1 MKMKIDSPQDIAR
14 VQTGIQVAPEAV
26 ATDSDVQ
33 YSTFD
38 LSHKVATAGNGLY
51 CIPVDIFE
59 VVTGDKLD
67 MSIEAVLRL
76 SPMVLPCLTNI
87 KARFSVF
94 YAPYRVLVNV
104 YNGDPLFW
112 EKRVTAN
119 PLAAWQDSWWR
130 IPTDWLQAG
139 QADIGTLF
147 DYFGYDRGEAM
158 WTMPYNPGAN
168 SDIRPSILPY
178 VMYTMMFNEFIRS
191 HNEPLTPVNLAS
203 MHKVPV
209 YDRKDYDMFS
219 MINTVPNNLG
229 QLMEWTK
236 VFDFTG
242 FSVNDSNAARNL
254 RVQSG
259 APHMVTVEGNNASA
273 SASMW
278 SQIFNQA
285 FVLDGL
291 QLRNAM
297 ILSRFFSFL
306 QRRNRSSAEIISA
319 IYGYKVP
326 ELVENVQ
333 LLMSFTQNI
342 LTSEVINTANN
353 QGKLSGH
360 GVGIAGSDSMRYEF
374 SEPGIIMTTLT
385 VYPENVYST
394 GYDWQWLRPPSLK
407 DLPNPL
413 LAGMGDRPVR
423 NIELCYASNESAPSY
438 VVGYVPR
445 YQESRFVRSKAT
457 HKMRRSAPLDLSGY
471 APSLNFEYFDLL
483 RAGRFQIGDGDAFE
497 ALFINFDEPQW
508 VGVIGLRV
516 RCDRKL
522 PFVAPIYTQQYSI
535 V

>member
-1 MKMKIDSPQDIAR
+1 MRIDTPQDIAR

-26 ATDSDVQ
+26 VTEADAQ

-38 LSHKVATAGNGLY
+38 LSHKVATAGKGLL

-67 MSIEAVLRL
+67 LSIEAVLRL

-94 YAPYRVLVNV
+94 YAPYRVLCNT
-104 YNGDPLFW
+104 YNQDPLFW
-112 EKRVTAN
+112 EKRITEN
-119 PLAAWQDSWWR
+119 PLASWQDSWWR
-130 IPTDWLQAG
+130 IPSGWLQANEAG
-139 QADIGTLF
+139 IGTLF
-147 DYFGYDRGEAM
+147 DYFGYDRAEAM
-158 WTMPYNPGAN
+158 WPLAFTPGAN

-178 VMYTMMFNEFIRS
+178 VMYNMMFNEFIRS
-191 HNEPLTPVNLAS
+191 HNEPLMSVDLANMYKGPVL
-203 MHKVPV
+203 
-209 YDRKDYDMFS
+209 DRKDYDMFS
-219 MINTVPNNLG
+219 MISTIPDNLG
-229 QLMEWTK
+229 RLMEWTK

-242 FSVNDSNAARNL
+242 FTVDDSISAKNLRIESGVPHKVTIEGYNAA
-254 RVQSG
+254 
-259 APHMVTVEGNNASA
+259 A

-278 SQIFNQA
+278 SQVFNNA
-285 FVLDGL
+285 FALDGL

-297 ILSRFFSFL
+297 ILSRFFAYL
-306 QRRNRSSAEIISA
+306 HRRNRSAAEILSA
-319 IYGYKVP
+319 IYGHKVP
-326 ELVENVQ
+326 ELIENVQ

-342 LTSEVINTANN
+342 LTSEVINTANQ

-360 GVGIAGSDSMRYEF
+360 GIGIAGSDSMRYEF

-423 NIELCYASNESAPSY
+423 NIELCYASSESGPSY

-445 YQESRFVRSKAT
+445 YQESRYVRSKAT
-457 HKMRRSAPLDLSGY
+457 NKLRRSAPQDLTGY

-483 RAGRFQIGDGDAFE
+483 NVARFQEYDKSAFAE
-497 ALFINFDEPQW
+497 LFTYVNEPQW

-522 PFVAPIYTQQYSI
+522 PFVAPIYTQRFS
-535 V
+535 VV

>member
-1 MKMKIDSPQDIAR
+1 MRIDSPQDIAR
-14 VQTGIQVAPEAV
+14 VQTGIQVAPESVITEAD
-26 ATDSDVQ
+26 AQ

-38 LSHKVATAGNGLY
+38 LSHKVATAGKGLY
-51 CIPVDIFE
+51 CVPVDIFE

-67 MSIEAVLRL
+67 LSVESVLRL

-94 YAPYRVLVNV
+94 YAPYRVLCNA
-104 YNGDPLFW
+104 YNNDPLFW
-112 EKRVTAN
+112 EKRLTES
-119 PLAAWQDSWWR
+119 PLASWQDSWWR
-130 IPTDWLQAG
+130 IPSDWLQAG

-147 DYFGYDRGEAM
+147 DYFGYDRGGAM
-158 WTMPYNPGAN
+158 WNLAYNPA

-178 VMYTMMFNEFIRS
+178 VMYTMLYNEFIRS
-191 HNEPLTPVNLAS
+191 HNAPLLQVNLS
-203 MHKVPV
+203 NMFKFPV

-219 MINTVPNNLG
+219 MISTVPNNLAS
-229 QLMEWTK
+229 LMQWTK
-236 VFDFTG
+236 VFDFSG
-242 FSVNDSNAARNL
+242 FTVADSPSAKNL
-254 RVQSG
+254 RVDPV
-259 APHMVTVEGNNASA
+259 APHNVTVEGYNASS
-273 SASMW
+273 SAAMW
-278 SQIFNQA
+278 SQIFNNTFA
-285 FVLDGL
+285 LDGL

-297 ILSRFFSFL
+297 ILSRFFAYL
-306 QRRNRSSAEIISA
+306 HRRNRSAAEILSA
-319 IYGYKVP
+319 IYAHKVP
-326 ELVENVQ
+326 ELIENVQ

-342 LTSEVINTANN
+342 LTSEVINTAEN

-360 GVGIAGSDSMRYEF
+360 GVGIAGSDSMRFEF

-394 GYDWQWLRPPSLK
+394 GYDFQWLRPPSLK

-413 LAGMGDRPVR
+413 LSAMGDRPVR
-423 NIELCYASNESAPSY
+423 NIELCYASNESAPSF

-445 YQESRFVRSKAT
+445 YQESRYVRSKVT
-457 HKMRRSAPLDLSGY
+457 HKLRRTAPLSLHGY
-471 APSLNFEYFDLL
+471 APAVNYEVFDLL
-483 RAGRFQIGDGDAFE
+483 NVGRFQIGDEDAFE
-497 ALFINFDEPQW
+497 ALFISLDEPHW